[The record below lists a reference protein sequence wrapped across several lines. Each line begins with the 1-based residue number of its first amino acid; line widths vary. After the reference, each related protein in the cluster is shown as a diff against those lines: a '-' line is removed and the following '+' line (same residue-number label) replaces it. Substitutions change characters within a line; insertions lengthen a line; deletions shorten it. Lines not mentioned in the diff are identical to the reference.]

1 MALTGRSRGWH
12 DTRDHLRMQSMTI
25 TRQKQMVVMLALAAS
40 VGMTASFLTAS
51 FSRAQAAGEQ
61 GGHAEAREVIDK
73 AIKAHGG
80 ADKLRQFK
88 AVSAKWSGKHKV
100 ENVFYWDAVRVVTYE
115 MPDKIRF
122 DFEVENPKG
131 GKFEFY
137 RVVNGEKGRKGS
149 IRG

>member
-1 MALTGRSRGWH
+1 MDRVRS
-12 DTRDHLRMQSMTI
+12 QSMTMANP
-25 TRQKQMVVMLALAAS
+25 KHKVAMLALVGGIGMGLAVGFLAAS
-40 VGMTASFLTAS
+40 V
-51 FSRAQAAGEQ
+51 SRAQATGES
-61 GGHAEAREVIDK
+61 GDAEARAIIDK
-73 AIKAHGG
+73 AIRAHGG
-80 ADKLRQFK
+80 IDKLSQFK
-88 AVSAKWSGKHKV
+88 AVSAKWVGKHKV

-115 MPDKIRF
+115 MPDKVRF